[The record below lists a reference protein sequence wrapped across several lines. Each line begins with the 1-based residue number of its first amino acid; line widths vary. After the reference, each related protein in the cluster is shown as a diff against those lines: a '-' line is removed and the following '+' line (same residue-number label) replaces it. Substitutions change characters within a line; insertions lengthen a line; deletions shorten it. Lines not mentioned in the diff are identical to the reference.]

1 MFQCKSF
8 LWLLYNTC
16 KEANICHVSMSLEDD
31 LLKKQE
37 KLDFPVMLH
46 SWWMRAAYIV
56 GPQDSCFTLSAS
68 SPSSPPL
75 HFTSHKKKKERRK
88 EIFKSSSFRF
98 CLPFCS
104 SMFLSYVPYTLSP
117 FPSSL
122 YIHDGGYIMMKFSH
136 QLPDSL
142 PYGRILPWLMTN
154 MTAGFPNVI
163 LSDLTDCL
171 LTIFQSYQD

>member
-1 MFQCKSF
+1 MDEGSIHCRSSRFMFYTVCFFSIITPIT
-8 LWLLYNTC
+8 LY
-16 KEANICHVSMSLEDD
+16 IS
-31 LLKKQE
+31 Q
-37 KLDFPVMLH
+37 
-46 SWWMRAAYIV
+46 
-56 GPQDSCFTLSAS
+56 
-68 SPSSPPL
+68 
-75 HFTSHKKKKERRK
+75 KKKKKRERRK
-88 EIFKSSSFRF
+88 VIFKSSSFRF

-104 SMFLSYVPYTLSP
+104 SMFLSYVPCTLSP

-122 YIHDGGYIMMKFSH
+122 HIHDGGYIMMKFSH

-163 LSDLTDCL
+163 LSDCQ